1 MRIKPQ
7 LSKYLM
13 QNVQYTFHFSLRHAV
28 VCETQVIASGA
39 ARRYAPPPP
48 ADGSSTRC
56 GSTSICRRVCNPH
69 TAKLQ
74 AASMPIA
81 QGSCTP
87 GTAVP

>member
-1 MRIKPQ
+1 
-7 LSKYLM
+7 M
-13 QNVQYTFHFSLRHAV
+13 QNVQYTFHFSLRHTV

-39 ARRYAPPPP
+39 ARRYAPP
-48 ADGSSTRC
+48 ADGSTRC

-81 QGSCTP
+81 
-87 GTAVP
+87 